1 MIQRIQSVFMLF
13 TILSLGMIMYK
24 VPVLANGEELM
35 MLGDFMWAQISAF
48 ITMFLVMYSILQFKN
63 RTKQLLLN
71 QFSKLSLSISFFI
84 IFIKKGEML
93 PAKGLF
99 LFILPYVLLII
110 ANRFIKKDEKLVKS
124 ADRIR

>member
-13 TILSLGMIMYK
+13 AILSVGMIMYK
-24 VPVLANGEELM
+24 VPVLANGEEVM
-35 MLGDFMWAQISAF
+35 MLGDFMWAQIAAF
-48 ITMFLVMYSILQFKN
+48 ITMFLIVYSILQFKN

-84 IFIKKGEML
+84 IFIQKGEML

-110 ANRFIKKDEKLVKS
+110 ANGFIKKDEKLVKS

>member
-1 MIQRIQSVFMLF
+1 MIQRIQSVFMFF
-13 TILSLGMIMYK
+13 TILSVGMIMYK
-24 VPVLANGEELM
+24 VPVLANGEEVM

-48 ITMFLVMYSILQFKN
+48 ITMFLIVYSIFQFKN
-63 RTKQLLLN
+63 RNKQLLLN

-84 IFIKKGEML
+84 IFIQKGEML

-99 LFILPYVLLII
+99 LFILPYILLII
-110 ANRFIKKDEKLVKS
+110 ANWFIKKDEKLVKS

>member
-1 MIQRIQSVFMLF
+1 MIQRIQSVFMFF
-13 TILSLGMIMYK
+13 TILSVGMIMYK
-24 VPVLANGEELM
+24 VPVLANGEEVM
-35 MLGDFMWAQISAF
+35 MLGDFMWAQILAF
-48 ITMFLVMYSILQFKN
+48 ITMFLIVYSIFQFKN
-63 RTKQLLLN
+63 RTKQLFLN

-84 IFIKKGEML
+84 IFIQKGEML

-110 ANRFIKKDEKLVKS
+110 ANWFIKKDEKLVKS